1 MKYEGSNVVF
11 TNDSIEIQS
20 RKNFNKTIENKR
32 CPPQHSEC
40 IGYIRNERQLRQQAD
55 SHRDKLQRLFQ
66 GHRRVPTRVPLMK
79 LKMAITMMMRKDFKY
94 LTPS

>member
-1 MKYEGSNVVF
+1 MDCCLINY
-11 TNDSIEIQS
+11 SIKIQCKKELQQNN
-20 RKNFNKTIENKR
+20 RKHKMQNR
-32 CPPQHSEC
+32 QPQHSEC
-40 IGYIRNERQLRQQAD
+40 IRYIRNERQLRQQAE

-66 GHRRVPTRVPLMK
+66 GHGRVPTRVPLRK